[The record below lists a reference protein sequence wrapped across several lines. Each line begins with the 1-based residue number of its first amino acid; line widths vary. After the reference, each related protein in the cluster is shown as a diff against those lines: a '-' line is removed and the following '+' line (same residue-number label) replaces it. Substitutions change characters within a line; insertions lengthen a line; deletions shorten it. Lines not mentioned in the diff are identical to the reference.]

1 MAWTISRQL
10 REVAPHVRTI
20 VQGNLEQPSHPGNLS
35 SEILTSL
42 FKDGD
47 YNLICQVLPLI
58 QLNEKQDWSALNLK
72 PGLLP
77 SYILGFATSDIQ
89 NT

>member
-1 MAWTISRQL
+1 MTWTTSRQL
-10 REVAPHVRTI
+10 REVASRVRTT
-20 VQGNLEQPSHPGNLS
+20 VQDHLEQSSHPGNLS

-47 YNLICQVLPLI
+47 CKFNLKH
-58 QLNEKQDWSALNLK
+58 LNEKQEWSALNLK

-77 SYILGFATSDIQ
+77 SCILGFATLDIQ